1 MKLRY
6 ILILSCA
13 GLLSLQSCSD
23 VLDKAPDGKMA
34 LEEVWKDHNKVG
46 AFLNS
51 CYNQIP
57 YKGIGY
63 FFWDNMPVAMCDDA
77 YSSDDGA
84 GQMLSQLYAGQASA
98 SGHGMNTCAMNE
110 MHAGYKDYWE
120 VYFAQIRLCSQFLQN
135 IDLATVNTETDR
147 NRWRAEA
154 HVMRAF
160 FYSELVKWYGRV
172 PIERE
177 PYGLTEDF
185 SKVERSSVYDVVKFI
200 SEDCDAAINAPEL
213 PWRISS
219 DSEAMRATKALAYA
233 IKSRMWLFA
242 ASPLHNGGNNYWE
255 EAYNQ
260 TKKAVEEL
268 KANGYALYKNC
279 SNTTTYGTGPANAW
293 HELVTTTMKYSTD
306 PVDKETIWQLSPT
319 RRGGDPTW
327 QLNYVFMAG
336 FDKCGAC
343 PTQEFVDAFEVVNG
357 DRTAAYP
364 LLNLS
369 KPYNDEKHLQPN
381 YNQQALTVF
390 GGTDPYATQ
399 DPYKNRDPRFYASV
413 LYNGANFT
421 WNGIS
426 RAVESYDGGA
436 NRISFAPADRRF
448 TRTGYY
454 QKKTVVPG
462 ASDQNPIAGATWKH
476 FRLAEVILNYAEAA
490 AEYGAGNALAE
501 AKAAVDEV
509 RSRVGMPP
517 LPTGLSQQELILRV
531 RNERRVEM
539 SWEETR
545 YFDLRRWQ
553 QSTGNLSETCKWLT
567 AMWITKTGSSY
578 TYERKNITT
587 SPRFGYENK
596 DLLLPLHVDEV
607 SIMESL
613 TGAKWQNPGW

>member
-6 ILILSCA
+6 ILMLSCA
-13 GLLSLQSCSD
+13 GLLSFQSCSD
-23 VLDKAPDGKMA
+23 VLDQAPDGKMA

-57 YKGIGY
+57 FKGIGY
-63 FFWDNMPVAMCDDA
+63 FFCDNIPVGMTDDA
-77 YSSDDGA
+77 YSSEDGA
-84 GQMLSQLYAGQASA
+84 GQMLAQLYAGQASA
-98 SGHGMNTCAMNE
+98 SVHGMNVSSTMT
-110 MHAGYKDYWE
+110 MHPGYKDYWE
-120 VYFAQIRLCSQFLQN
+120 VYFAQIRLCSQFLEK
-135 IDLATVNTETDR
+135 IDNAAVNTESDR

-177 PYGLTEDF
+177 PYGLTQDF
-185 SKVERSSVYDVVKFI
+185 SKIERSSVYEVVKFI
-200 SEDCDAAINAPEL
+200 TEDCDAAINTPEL

-233 IKSRMWLFA
+233 IKSRMWLFV

-268 KANGYALYKNC
+268 KANGYALYRSC
-279 SNTTTYGTGPANAW
+279 SNTTAYGTGPANAW
-293 HELVTTTMKYSTD
+293 HELATTTMKYSTD
-306 PVDKETIWQLSPT
+306 PVDKETIWQVSPI
-319 RRGGDPTW
+319 RKGGDATW
-327 QLNYVFMAG
+327 EVNYVFVEG
-336 FDKCGAC
+336 FEKCGAC
-343 PTQEFVDAFEVVNG
+343 PTQEFVDAFEVVND
-357 DRTAAYP
+357 DRTAAWP

-381 YNQQALTVF
+381 YNQQSLTVF
-390 GGTDPYATQ
+390 GGVDPYTTQ
-399 DPYKNRDPRFYASV
+399 EPYKNRDPRFYASV
-413 LYNGANFT
+413 LYNGSNFT
-421 WNGIS
+421 WNGQLKT
-426 RAVESYDGGA
+426 VESFDGGT

-462 ASDQNPIAGATWKH
+462 ASIQNPIAGATWKH
-476 FRLAEVILNYAEAA
+476 FRLAEIILNYAEAA

-501 AKAAVDEV
+501 AKSAVDEV
-509 RSRVGMPP
+509 RGRVGMPS
-517 LPTGLSQQELILRV
+517 LPAGLSQQDLILRV

-539 SWEETR
+539 GWEETR

-553 QSTGNLSETCKWLT
+553 QPTGNLSETCKWQT
-567 AMWITKTGSSY
+567 AMWITRNGASY
-578 TYERKNITT
+578 RYERKNITT

-596 DLLLPLHVDEV
+596 DLLLPLHTDEV

>member
-6 ILILSCA
+6 LFILSCA

-23 VLDKAPDGKMA
+23 VLDKAPDGKLA

-63 FFWDNMPVAMCDDA
+63 FFWDNTPVAMTDDA
-77 YSSDDGA
+77 YSSEDGA
-84 GQMLSQLYAGQASA
+84 GQMIAQLYAGQASA
-98 SGHGMNTCAMNE
+98 SGHGMNSTAMIE
-110 MHAGYKDYWE
+110 IHAGYKDYWE

-135 IDLATVNTETDR
+135 IDNATVNSETDR
-147 NRWRAEA
+147 NIWRAEA

-172 PIERE
+172 PIERT

-200 SEDCDAAINAPEL
+200 TEDCDAAINTPEL

-219 DSEAMRATKALAYA
+219 ASESMRATKALAYA
-233 IKSRMWLFA
+233 IKSRMWPYA

-260 TKKAVEEL
+260 TKKAMEQL
-268 KANGYALYKNC
+268 KANGYELYREC
-279 SNTTTYGTGPANAW
+279 SNPTTYGIGPAAAW
-293 HELVTTTMKYSTD
+293 HQLVTTTMVYSTN
-306 PVDKETIWQLSPT
+306 PVDKETIWQLAPP

-327 QLNYVFMAG
+327 QLNYVFMNG
-336 FDKCGAC
+336 FAKCGAC
-343 PTQEFVDAFEVVNG
+343 PTQEFVDAFEVVND
-357 DRTAAYP
+357 DRTVAYP

-369 KPYNDEKHLQPN
+369 RPYNDEKHLQPN
-381 YNQQALTVF
+381 YNQQALEVF
-390 GGTDPYATQ
+390 GGVDPYATQ
-399 DPYKNRDPRFYASV
+399 EPYKNRDPRFYASV

-421 WNGIS
+421 WNGVDNT
-426 RAVESYDGGA
+426 VESFEGGA
-436 NRISFAPADRRF
+436 NHISFVPSDRQF

-462 ASDQNPIAGATWKH
+462 ASDQNPIPGAAWKH
-476 FRLAEVILNYAEAA
+476 FRFAEVILNFAEAA
-490 AEYGAGNALAE
+490 AEYGGGSALAE

-509 RSRVGMPP
+509 RARVGMPP
-517 LPTGLSQQELILRV
+517 LPAGLSQDELILRV

-539 SWEETR
+539 GWEETR

-553 QSTGNLSETCKWLT
+553 QPTGDLSETCKWLT
-567 AMWITKTGSSY
+567 AMWVKREGNSFS
-578 TYERKNITT
+578 YERRNITT
-587 SPRFGYENK
+587 VPRYGYENK
-596 DLLLPLHVDEV
+596 DLLLPLHTDEV

-613 TGAKWQNPGW
+613 TGTKWQNPGW